1 MQSKTIVQEP
11 GITVTKT
18 PSQTDVCNGSST
30 AVTYTYVVANT
41 GNVALTVNLWD
52 DRLGDID
59 GGTGFSLA
67 SGASQTLTKTA
78 TVNGTV
84 TNTVTAT
91 GTASGGLS
99 ATETATATVTGH
111 ACAISLTKTPSV
123 TDVCNGSST
132 EVTYTYVVKNE
143 SDFYNV
149 SGSIS
154 DDKLG
159 SVGSYGPLAPGASA
173 TLTKAGNVSGTVTNI
188 GTASGTFADSDS
200 SSDSD
205 TASATVTGHACAIS
219 LTKTPSVTDVCNG
232 SSTEVTYTYVV
243 KNESDFYNVSGS
255 ISDDKLGSVGSY
267 GPLAPGASATLT
279 KAGNVSGTVTNI
291 GTASGTF
298 ADSDSSS
305 DSDTA
310 SATVTGHACAISLT
324 KTPSVTDVCNGSSTE
339 VTYTY
344 VVKNEGDFYS
354 VSGSVSDDVL
364 GSVGSYGPLAPG
376 ASATLTKAGNV
387 SGTVTNIGTASG
399 TFADSDS
406 SSDSATA
413 SAKVTGHNCTVTVT
427 KVPSQSDVCN
437 GSKVGY
443 EYTVKNNSDLYS
455 WSGKLDDDVIGSIDD
470 SITLAAGA
478 SEKFSASSLING
490 VVVNTATAVGAF
502 NDPASSSADAK
513 AEATVTGHV
522 CSISVTKVPSQSD
535 VCNGSKVGYE
545 YTVKNNSDLYSWSG
559 KLDDDV
565 IGSIDD
571 SITLAAGASEKFS
584 ASSLINGVVVNTAT
598 AVGAFNDPASS
609 SADAKAEATVTGH
622 VCSISV
628 TKVPSQQRCL

>member
-1 MQSKTIVQEP
+1 M
-11 GITVTKT
+11 
-18 PSQTDVCNGSST
+18 
-30 AVTYTYVVANT
+30 
-41 GNVALTVNLWD
+41 
-52 DRLGDID
+52 
-59 GGTGFSLA
+59 
-67 SGASQTLTKTA
+67 
-78 TVNGTV
+78 
-84 TNTVTAT
+84 
-91 GTASGGLS
+91 
-99 ATETATATVTGH
+99 TGH

-173 TLTKAGNVSGTVTNI
+173 TVTKAGNVSGTVTNI

-200 SSDSD
+200 SSDSA

-255 ISDDKLGSVGSY
+255 ISDDKLGSVGNY
-267 GPLAPGASATLT
+267 GPLAPGASATVT

-305 DSDTA
+305 DSATA

-344 VVKNEGDFYS
+344 VVKNESDFYN
-354 VSGSVSDDVL
+354 VSGSISDDML
-364 GSVGSYGPLAPG
+364 GSVGNYGPLAPG

-413 SAKVTGHNCTVTVT
+413 SATVTGHNCTVTVT
-427 KVPSQSDVCN
+427 KVPSQRDVCN

-490 VVVNTATAVGAF
+490 VVVNTATAAGAF

-598 AVGAFNDPASS
+598 AAGAFNDPASS

-628 TKVPSQQRCL
+628 TKVPSQRDVCNGSKVGYEYTVKNNSDLYSWSGKLDDDVIGSIDDSITLAAGASEKFSASSLINGVVVNTATAAGAFNDPASSSADAKAEATVTGPCVLDQRDEGAVAAGCL